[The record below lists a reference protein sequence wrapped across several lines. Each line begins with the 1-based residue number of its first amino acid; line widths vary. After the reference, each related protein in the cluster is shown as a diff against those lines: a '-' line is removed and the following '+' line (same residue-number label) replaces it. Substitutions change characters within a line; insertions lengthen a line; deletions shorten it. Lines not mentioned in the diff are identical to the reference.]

1 MTAPTW
7 VLLRGWTRDARH
19 WNDFAERLAAATP
32 GARIVAIDLPGSG
45 QAHSVRSP
53 WTIQQ
58 MARHVRETL
67 RASGIEPPYALLAL
81 SMGAMVATAW
91 AREWPAEI
99 DSAVLINTS
108 MRPFSP
114 IAQRLLAR
122 NYGRLLRAPFSTA
135 VAAERTI
142 LQLTSR
148 VRADDRPL
156 LDQWVSHRRERPVRR
171 VDALAQ
177 LVAAAR
183 FRAPR
188 DNPFRQV
195 LLLTSTRDALV
206 DTRCTLALGRA
217 WNCEVR
223 SHPRAGHDLPLDDP
237 DWVVTQLSSAGHA
250 AITIGRHDA
259 GS

>member
-7 VLLRGWTRDARH
+7 VLLRGLTRDARH
-19 WNDFAERLAAATP
+19 WNGFEQRLAAAMP
-32 GARIVAIDLPGSG
+32 GAHVVAIDLPGTG
-45 QAHSVRSP
+45 QTHAIRSP
-53 WTIQQ
+53 WSIPA
-58 MARHVRETL
+58 MAGQVRARL
-67 RASGIEPPYALLAL
+67 RAAGLEPPYSLLAI

-114 IAQRLLAR
+114 IAQRLQPQ
-122 NYGRLLRAPFSTA
+122 NYGRPLRALVAPA
-135 VAAERTI
+135 GAAERII
-142 LQLTSR
+142 LRATSR
-148 VRADDRPL
+148 ARADDRPL
-156 LDQWVSHRRERPVRR
+156 LDQWVRHRRERPIRR

-183 FRAPR
+183 FRAPL
-188 DNPFRQV
+188 DNPFRRV

-217 WNCEVR
+217 WHCEVR
-223 SHPRAGHDLPLDDP
+223 SHPSAGHDLPLDDP
-237 DWVVTQLSSAGHA
+237 DWVVTQTTSIGHA

>member
-32 GARIVAIDLPGSG
+32 GARVVAVDLPGSG
-45 QAHSVRSP
+45 QAHAMRSP
-53 WTIQQ
+53 WTVQGI
-58 MARHVRETL
+58 AGHVRESL
-67 RASGIEPPYALLAL
+67 RASGLEPPYALLAI
-81 SMGAMVATAW
+81 SMGGMVATAW
-91 AREWPAEI
+91 AQGWPADI

-114 IAQRLLAR
+114 IAQRLLPR
-122 NYGRLLRAPFSTA
+122 NAGRLLSVPFSPA
-135 VAAERTI
+135 RAAERTI
-142 LQLTSR
+142 LRLTSR
-148 VRADDRPL
+148 ARADDRPL
-156 LDQWVSHRRERPVRR
+156 LDRWVSHRRERPVRR

-237 DWVVTQLSSAGHA
+237 DWVVTQVSSAGHA
-250 AITIGRHDA
+250 VITMPRQDA